1 MPVPVYHTPDPVYQI
16 RDADTALGQLIAR
29 VSFNYPGSSGKI
41 LSVRSS
47 LSHLKHFIDHFEI
60 EEGLKGRKEYGKL
73 VHQYNDTGII
83 LMKFECKV
91 ESDSRNPSI
100 RQIETMIAKPVLEG
114 SALAASSST
123 LTRSCTTCNS
133 VLSIAT

>member
-1 MPVPVYHTPDPVYQI
+1 MYQI

-73 VHQYNDTGII
+73 VHQYNDTGMI

-114 SALAASSST
+114 QRAGSLQLNFDPILYHMLQFYQWQHEA
-123 LTRSCTTCNS
+123 
-133 VLSIAT
+133 